1 MSAVREV
8 SSLDL
13 PSSSSSCRPML
24 SSALLIERRLTALI
38 GQLGRGFG
46 YRDSGL
52 VNNPINLPTQGQIG
66 TGAAC
71 RHAAHVR
78 QDNADHFV
86 RGADRFVQRDQL
98 PLLLGNAE
106 PDQFGLRPP
115 ENQRSPRRA
124 VTASSRA
131 ASIAGRQ
138 RGPDRAESRHL
149 AAGSRL
155 RLRACRCRSGC
166 KSRCRASAD
175 ALTVAGLVDRG
186 RETMVTVSAIVFVPV
201 ASRQDTP
208 TAASARMVAGDGA
221 VVHVDEREVCLI

>member
-71 RHAAHVR
+71 RHSTHVR
-78 QDNADHFV
+78 QYKADHFV

-131 ASIAGRQ
+131 SSIAGRQ

-166 KSRCRASAD
+166 QIKVPRQCRRADGGGLSGPRSRD
-175 ALTVAGLVDRG
+175 N
-186 RETMVTVSAIVFVPV
+186 
-201 ASRQDTP
+201 
-208 TAASARMVAGDGA
+208 GDGLSHRVRSCCVA
-221 VVHVDEREVCLI
+221 ARYSDCSIRANGGG